1 MSVGLTRSRFINA
14 LRCYASYALNRLGS
28 ALFRTP
34 YTLRHTPLF
43 VSVEP
48 SAVCQLRCPACPV
61 GIGKT
66 ATLTEHRPATPDRT
80 QTDHASVNQSVSE
93 AVCQQRGLSAQRSV
107 STQGGLMP
115 FPLWHRI
122 LSEVKGTAFVVQ
134 FYFQGE
140 PLLNK
145 DLPLMIREAHGAG
158 LYTIVSTNAQAMTP
172 ELAKALVA
180 AGLDRI
186 IISMDGLTQESYS
199 AYRVGGSLD
208 QCKKALRWLQEAK
221 ENNSLPFR
229 EGSGLGSS
237 LTIELQVLR
246 LKSNEHE
253 WRAFRKEYKALGAD
267 RLVFKTAQ
275 LYDYRHG
282 HPLMPSEPRYRR
294 YEQHED
300 GLWYRKPLSK
310 GCFRVWSGVVI
321 AANGDVLPCCYDKDH
336 AHAYGNIRT
345 ASLREL
351 FTGPKAQAFRAQAML
366 QNPKICQECW
376 K

>member
-34 YTLRHTPLF
+34 YTIHHTPLF

-61 GIGKT
+61 GLAFGNKC
-66 ATLTEHRPATPDRT
+66 AEVYMSMDLWER
-80 QTDHASVNQSVSE
+80 V
-93 AVCQQRGLSAQRSV
+93 LSQIKDSAWV
-107 STQGGLMP
+107 
-115 FPLWHRI
+115 I
-122 LSEVKGTAFVVQ
+122 Q

-145 DLPLMIREAHGAG
+145 DLPLMIREAHDAG

-172 ELAKALVA
+172 ELANALVA

-186 IISMDGLTQESYS
+186 IISMDGLTQETYE
-199 AYRVGGSLD
+199 AYRFGGSLD
-208 QCKKALRWLQEAK
+208 QCKAALRWLQEAK
-221 ENNSLPFR
+221 QKQSSLPPSMG
-229 EGSGLGSS
+229 GSRGAV
-237 LTIELQVLR
+237 IELQVLR
-246 LKSNEHE
+246 LRSNEHE

-294 YEQHED
+294 YEQHAD
-300 GLWYRKPLSK
+300 GLWYRKPLGK

-336 AHAYGNIRT
+336 AHAYGNIND

-351 FTGPKAQAFRAQAML
+351 FSGPAARTFRTQAM
-366 QNPKICQECW
+366 QETPQICQECW

>member
-1 MSVGLTRSRFINA
+1 MMSRDLWERVLAQIKD
-14 LRCYASYALNRLGS
+14 S
-28 ALFRTP
+28 AW
-34 YTLRHTPLF
+34 
-43 VSVEP
+43 V
-48 SAVCQLRCPACPV
+48 
-61 GIGKT
+61 I
-66 ATLTEHRPATPDRT
+66 
-80 QTDHASVNQSVSE
+80 
-93 AVCQQRGLSAQRSV
+93 
-107 STQGGLMP
+107 
-115 FPLWHRI
+115 
-122 LSEVKGTAFVVQ
+122 Q

-145 DLPLMIREAHGAG
+145 ELPLMIREAHDAG
-158 LYTIVSTNAQAMTP
+158 LYTIVSTNAQAITP
-172 ELAKALVA
+172 DLAQALVA

-186 IISMDGLTQESYS
+186 IVSMDGLTQESYA

-208 QCKKALRWLQEAK
+208 QTKAALQYLRAAK
-221 ENNSLPFR
+221 NQLSIINYQLSTINYQLSITNHQSPI
-229 EGSGLGSS
+229 
-237 LTIELQVLR
+237 IELQALR

-253 WRAFRKEYKALGAD
+253 WRAFQKEYKALGAD

-294 YEQHED
+294 YEQHAD
-300 GLWYRKPLSK
+300 GLWYRKPLRK

-336 AHAYGNIRT
+336 AHAYGNIRA

-351 FTGPKAQAFRAQAML
+351 FTGPKARTFREQAML
-366 QNPKICQECW
+366 QNPQICQECW

>member
-1 MSVGLTRSRFINA
+1 
-14 LRCYASYALNRLGS
+14 
-28 ALFRTP
+28 
-34 YTLRHTPLF
+34 
-43 VSVEP
+43 
-48 SAVCQLRCPACPV
+48 
-61 GIGKT
+61 
-66 ATLTEHRPATPDRT
+66 
-80 QTDHASVNQSVSE
+80 
-93 AVCQQRGLSAQRSV
+93 
-107 STQGGLMP
+107 MP
-115 FPLWHRI
+115 RDLWERI
-122 LSEVKGTAFVVQ
+122 HSQIKDSAFVIQ

-145 DLPLMIREAHGAG
+145 DLPLMIREAHDAG

-172 ELAKALVA
+172 EIAKALVS

-199 AYRVGGSLD
+199 AYRVGGSLN
-208 QCKKALRWLQEAK
+208 QCKAALRYLREAK
-221 ENNSLPFR
+221 KKDSLPFR
-229 EGSGLGSS
+229 EGLGVGSS

-294 YEQHED
+294 YEQHAD
-300 GLWYRKPLSK
+300 GLWYRKPLGK
-310 GCFRVWSGVVI
+310 GCCFRVWSGVVI

-336 AHAYGNIRT
+336 AHAYGNLRT

-351 FTGPKAQAFRAQAML
+351 FSGPAARTFRTQAM
-366 QNPKICQECW
+366 QETPKICQECW

>member
-28 ALFRTP
+28 ARFV
-34 YTLRHTPLF
+34 RHTPLF

-61 GIGKT
+61 GLSG
-66 ATLTEHRPATPDRT
+66 
-80 QTDHASVNQSVSE
+80 E
-93 AVCQQRGLSAQRSV
+93 AGLGHTWKRSV
-107 STQGGLMP
+107 STAVWVTPGSGLMSRD
-115 FPLWHRI
+115 LWERV
-122 LSEVKGTAFVVQ
+122 LSQIKDSAWVVQ

-145 DLPLMIREAHGAG
+145 DLPLMIREAHDAG

-172 ELAKALVA
+172 ELAKALVS

-186 IISMDGLTQESYS
+186 IISMDGLTQETYE

-208 QCKKALRWLQEAK
+208 QCKAALRWLQEAK
-221 ENNSLPFR
+221 SVCQSEA
-229 EGSGLGSS
+229 G

-282 HPLMPSEPRYRR
+282 HPLMPSDPRYRR

-300 GLWYRKPLSK
+300 GLWYRKPLGK

-336 AHAYGNIRT
+336 AHAYGNIND

-351 FTGPKAQAFRAQAML
+351 FSGPAARTFRTQALL
-366 QNPKICQECW
+366 QTPQICQECW

>member
-1 MSVGLTRSRFINA
+1 MSVVLTRSRFINA

-34 YTLRHTPLF
+34 YTVHHTPLF

-61 GIGKT
+61 G
-66 ATLTEHRPATPDRT
+66 
-80 QTDHASVNQSVSE
+80 
-93 AVCQQRGLSAQRSV
+93 LSATRSV
-107 STQGGLMP
+107 SPQGGLMP
-115 FPLWHRI
+115 RDLWERA
-122 LSEVKGTAFVVQ
+122 LSQIKDSAFVIQ

-145 DLPLMIREAHGAG
+145 DLPLMIREAHDAG

-172 ELAKALVA
+172 ELAKALVT

-208 QCKKALRWLQEAK
+208 QCKAALRYLREAK
-221 ENNSLPFR
+221 SVCQSEGRSVFWGTP
-229 EGSGLGSS
+229 GSGLSGGAG

-282 HPLMPSEPRYRR
+282 HPLMPTEPRYRR
-294 YEQHED
+294 YEQHKD

-336 AHAYGNIRT
+336 AHAYGNLRT

-351 FTGPKAQAFRAQAML
+351 FSGPAARTFRTQALL
-366 QNPKICQECW
+366 QTPQICQECW

>member
-1 MSVGLTRSRFINA
+1 MSVVLTRSRFINA

-34 YTLRHTPLF
+34 YTIHHTPLF

-61 GIGKT
+61 GLAFGNKC
-66 ATLTEHRPATPDRT
+66 AEVYMSMDLWER
-80 QTDHASVNQSVSE
+80 V
-93 AVCQQRGLSAQRSV
+93 LSQIKDSA
-107 STQGGLMP
+107 
-115 FPLWHRI
+115 W
-122 LSEVKGTAFVVQ
+122 VVQ

-145 DLPLMIREAHGAG
+145 DLPLMIREAHDAG

-172 ELAKALVA
+172 ELANALVA

-186 IISMDGLTQESYS
+186 IISMDGLTQETYA

-208 QCKKALRWLQEAK
+208 QCKAAIRWLQKAK
-221 ENNSLPFR
+221 SA
-229 EGSGLGSS
+229 G

-246 LKSNEHE
+246 LRSNEHE

-282 HPLMPSEPRYRR
+282 HPLMPTEPRYCR
-294 YEQHED
+294 YEQHAD
-300 GLWYRKPLSK
+300 GLWYRKPLGK

-336 AHAYGNIRT
+336 AHAYGNLRT
-345 ASLREL
+345 ASLRDL
-351 FTGPKAQAFRAQAML
+351 FSGPAARTFRTQALL
-366 QNPKICQECW
+366 QNPEICKECW

>member
-1 MSVGLTRSRFINA
+1 MSVVLTRSRFINA

-48 SAVCQLRCPACPV
+48 SAVCQLHCPACPV
-61 GIGKT
+61 GRSPLRLPHGFMPRD
-66 ATLTEHRPATPDRT
+66 LWER
-80 QTDHASVNQSVSE
+80 V
-93 AVCQQRGLSAQRSV
+93 LAQIKDS
-107 STQGGLMP
+107 
-115 FPLWHRI
+115 
-122 LSEVKGTAFVVQ
+122 AFVIQ

-145 DLPLMIREAHGAG
+145 DLPQMIKEAHEAG

-208 QCKKALRWLQEAK
+208 QCKKALCWLREAK
-221 ENNSLPFR
+221 SAC
-229 EGSGLGSS
+229 

-253 WRAFRKEYKALGAD
+253 WRVFRKEYKTLGAD

-321 AANGDVLPCCYDKDH
+321 AANGDVLPCCYDKGH
-336 AHAYGNIRT
+336 AHAYGNLRT

-351 FTGPKAQAFRAQAML
+351 FTGPAARTFRTQAML
-366 QNPKICQECW
+366 QKPKICQECW

>member
-1 MSVGLTRSRFINA
+1 MSVVLTRSRFINA

-34 YTLRHTPLF
+34 YAIHRTPYTVHHTPLF

-61 GIGKT
+61 G
-66 ATLTEHRPATPDRT
+66 
-80 QTDHASVNQSVSE
+80 
-93 AVCQQRGLSAQRSV
+93 LSATRSV
-107 STQGGLMP
+107 SPQGGLMP
-115 FPLWHRI
+115 RDLWERV
-122 LSEVKGTAFVVQ
+122 LSQIKDSAWVVQ

-145 DLPLMIREAHGAG
+145 DLPLMIREAHDAG

-172 ELAKALVA
+172 ELANALVA

-186 IISMDGLTQESYS
+186 IISMDGLTQETYA

-208 QCKKALRWLQEAK
+208 QCKAAIRWLQKAK
-221 ENNSLPFR
+221 SA
-229 EGSGLGSS
+229 G

-246 LKSNEHE
+246 LRSNEHE
-253 WRAFRKEYKALGAD
+253 WRAFRKEYKTLGAD

-282 HPLMPSEPRYRR
+282 HPLMPTEPRYCR
-294 YEQHED
+294 YEQHAD
-300 GLWYRKPLSK
+300 GLWYRKPLGK

-321 AANGDVLPCCYDKDH
+321 AANGDVLPCCYDKNH
-336 AHAYGNIRT
+336 AHAYGNLRT

-351 FTGPKAQAFRAQAML
+351 FSGPKAQAFRAQALL
-366 QNPKICQECW
+366 QNPEICKECW

>member
-1 MSVGLTRSRFINA
+1 MSVVLTKSRFINA

-34 YTLRHTPLF
+34 YTIRHTPLF

-61 GIGKT
+61 GLAFGNKC
-66 ATLTEHRPATPDRT
+66 AEVYMSMD
-80 QTDHASVNQSVSE
+80 
-93 AVCQQRGLSAQRSV
+93 
-107 STQGGLMP
+107 
-115 FPLWHRI
+115 LWHRI
-122 LSEVKGTAFVVQ
+122 LSEVKGTAWVVQ

-145 DLPLMIREAHGAG
+145 DLPLMIREAHDAG

-172 ELAKALVA
+172 ELANALVA

-186 IISMDGLTQESYS
+186 IISMDGLTQETYA

-208 QCKKALRWLQEAK
+208 QCKAAIRWLQKAK
-221 ENNSLPFR
+221 SA
-229 EGSGLGSS
+229 G

-246 LKSNEHE
+246 LRSNEHE
-253 WRAFRKEYKALGAD
+253 WRAFRKEYKTLGAD

-294 YEQHED
+294 YEQHAD
-300 GLWYRKPLSK
+300 GLWYRKPLGK

-321 AANGDVLPCCYDKDH
+321 AANGDVLPCCYDKNH
-336 AHAYGNIRT
+336 AHAYGNLRT

-351 FTGPKAQAFRAQAML
+351 FSGPKAQAFRAQALL
-366 QNPKICQECW
+366 QNPEICKECW

>member
-34 YTLRHTPLF
+34 YTIHHTPLF

-48 SAVCQLRCPACPV
+48 SAVCQLHCPACPV
-61 GIGKT
+61 GLRNNEI
-66 ATLTEHRPATPDRT
+66 TELRHSDRLLKK
-80 QTDHASVNQSVSE
+80 D
-93 AVCQQRGLSAQRSV
+93 
-107 STQGGLMP
+107 
-115 FPLWHRI
+115 LWERI
-122 LSEVKGTAFVVQ
+122 LSQIKDSAWVVQ

-145 DLPLMIREAHGAG
+145 DLPLMIREAHDAG

-186 IISMDGLTQESYS
+186 IISMDGLTQETYE

-208 QCKKALRWLQEAK
+208 QCKAALRWLREAK
-221 ENNSLPFR
+221 KT
-229 EGSGLGSS
+229 

-294 YEQHED
+294 YEQHAD
-300 GLWYRKPLSK
+300 GLWYRKPLGK

-336 AHAYGNIRT
+336 AHAYGNLRT

-351 FTGPKAQAFRAQAML
+351 FSGPAARTFRAQALL
-366 QNPKICQECW
+366 QTPQICQECW

>member
-34 YTLRHTPLF
+34 YTIHHTPLF

-61 GIGKT
+61 GLRNNEI
-66 ATLTEHRPATPDRT
+66 TELRHSDRLLKK
-80 QTDHASVNQSVSE
+80 DLWERA
-93 AVCQQRGLSAQRSV
+93 LSQIKDSA
-107 STQGGLMP
+107 
-115 FPLWHRI
+115 W
-122 LSEVKGTAFVVQ
+122 VVQ

-145 DLPLMIREAHGAG
+145 DLPLMIREAHDAG

-172 ELAKALVA
+172 ELANALVA

-186 IISMDGLTQESYS
+186 IISMDGLTQETYE

-208 QCKKALRWLQEAK
+208 QCKAALRYLREAK
-221 ENNSLPFR
+221 SVCQSEA
-229 EGSGLGSS
+229 G

-253 WRAFRKEYKALGAD
+253 WRAFRKVYKALGAD

-294 YEQHED
+294 YEQHAD
-300 GLWYRKPLSK
+300 GLWYRKPLGK

-336 AHAYGNIRT
+336 AHAYGNLRT

-351 FTGPKAQAFRAQAML
+351 FSGPAARTFRIQAM
-366 QNPKICQECW
+366 QETPKICQECW

>member
-1 MSVGLTRSRFINA
+1 MSVVLTRSRFINA

-28 ALFRTP
+28 ARFV
-34 YTLRHTPLF
+34 RHTPIF

-61 GIGKT
+61 G
-66 ATLTEHRPATPDRT
+66 
-80 QTDHASVNQSVSE
+80 
-93 AVCQQRGLSAQRSV
+93 LSATRSV
-107 STQGGLMP
+107 SPQGGLMP
-115 FPLWHRI
+115 RDLWKRA
-122 LSEVKGTAFVVQ
+122 LSQIKDSAFVIQ

-145 DLPLMIREAHGAG
+145 DLPLMIREAHDAG

-172 ELAKALVA
+172 DLAKALVA

-199 AYRVGGSLD
+199 AYRVGGSLE
-208 QCKKALRWLQEAK
+208 KTKSALQYLREAK
-221 ENNSLPFR
+221 KKDSLPFR

-275 LYDYRHG
+275 LYDYHHG
-282 HPLMPSEPRYRR
+282 HPLMPTEPRYRR

-336 AHAYGNIRT
+336 AHAYGNLRT

-351 FTGPKAQAFRAQAML
+351 FSGPAARTFRTQALL
-366 QNPKICQECW
+366 QTPQICQECW

>member
-1 MSVGLTRSRFINA
+1 MSVVLTRSRFINA

-34 YTLRHTPLF
+34 YTLHRTPYTIHHTPLF

-61 GIGKT
+61 G
-66 ATLTEHRPATPDRT
+66 
-80 QTDHASVNQSVSE
+80 
-93 AVCQQRGLSAQRSV
+93 LSATRSV
-107 STQGGLMP
+107 SPQGGLMP
-115 FPLWHRI
+115 RDLWERV
-122 LSEVKGTAFVVQ
+122 LSQIKDSAWVVQ

-172 ELAKALVA
+172 ELAQALVA
-180 AGLDRI
+180 AGLNRI
-186 IISMDGLTQESYS
+186 IISMDGLTQETYE

-208 QCKKALRWLQEAK
+208 QCKAALRWLQEAK
-221 ENNSLPFR
+221 QKQSSIPPSMG
-229 EGSGLGSS
+229 GSRGAV
-237 LTIELQVLR
+237 IELQVLR
-246 LKSNEHE
+246 LRSNEHE
-253 WRAFRKEYKALGAD
+253 WAAFKKEYKALGAD

-294 YEQHED
+294 YEQHAD

-336 AHAYGNIRT
+336 AHAYGNLRT
-345 ASLREL
+345 ASLRDL
-351 FTGPKAQAFRAQAML
+351 FSGPKAQAFRAQALL
-366 QNPKICQECW
+366 QTPQICQECW

>member
-34 YTLRHTPLF
+34 YTIHHTPLF

-61 GIGKT
+61 G
-66 ATLTEHRPATPDRT
+66 LRNNEVTELRHSDRLLKK
-80 QTDHASVNQSVSE
+80 D
-93 AVCQQRGLSAQRSV
+93 
-107 STQGGLMP
+107 
-115 FPLWHRI
+115 LWERI
-122 LSEVKGTAFVVQ
+122 LSQIKDSAWVIQ

-145 DLPLMIREAHGAG
+145 DLPLMIREAHDAG

-172 ELAKALVA
+172 ELANALVA

-186 IISMDGLTQESYS
+186 IISMDGLTQETYE

-208 QCKKALRWLQEAK
+208 QCKAAIRWLQEAK
-221 ENNSLPFR
+221 KT
-229 EGSGLGSS
+229 

-246 LKSNEHE
+246 LRSNEHE
-253 WRAFRKEYKALGAD
+253 WAAFRREYKALGAD

-282 HPLMPSEPRYRR
+282 HHLMPTDPRYRR
-294 YEQHED
+294 YEQHAD
-300 GLWYRKPLSK
+300 GLWYRKPLGK

-321 AANGDVLPCCYDKDH
+321 AANGDVLPCCYDKNH

-351 FTGPKAQAFRAQAML
+351 FSGPAARTFRTQAM
-366 QNPKICQECW
+366 QETPQICQECW

>member
-28 ALFRTP
+28 ARLV
-34 YTLRHTPLF
+34 RHTPLF

-61 GIGKT
+61 G
-66 ATLTEHRPATPDRT
+66 
-80 QTDHASVNQSVSE
+80 
-93 AVCQQRGLSAQRSV
+93 LSATRSV
-107 STQGGLMP
+107 SPQGGLLP
-115 FPLWHRI
+115 RDLWERVLVQI
-122 LSEVKGTAFVVQ
+122 KDSAFVIQ

-145 DLPLMIREAHGAG
+145 DLPLMIREAHDAG

-172 ELAKALVA
+172 ELAKALVS

-186 IISMDGLTQESYS
+186 IISMDGLTQETYE

-208 QCKKALRWLQEAK
+208 QCKAALRWLQEAK
-221 ENNSLPFR
+221 SVCQSAGR
-229 EGSGLGSS
+229 SVSGPDWVCQQRGLSGKAG

-253 WRAFRKEYKALGAD
+253 WRAFQKEYKALGAD

-294 YEQHED
+294 YEQHAD
-300 GLWYRKPLSK
+300 GLWYRKPLGK

-336 AHAYGNIRT
+336 AHAYGNLRT

-351 FTGPKAQAFRAQAML
+351 FSGPAARTFRTQAM
-366 QNPKICQECW
+366 QEIPQICQECW

>member
-28 ALFRTP
+28 ARFV
-34 YTLRHTPLF
+34 RHTPLF

-61 GIGKT
+61 GLRNNEI
-66 ATLTEHRPATPDRT
+66 TELRHSDRLLKK
-80 QTDHASVNQSVSE
+80 DLWERA
-93 AVCQQRGLSAQRSV
+93 LSQIKDS
-107 STQGGLMP
+107 
-115 FPLWHRI
+115 
-122 LSEVKGTAFVVQ
+122 AFVIQ

-145 DLPLMIREAHGAG
+145 DLPLMIREAHDAG

-172 ELAKALVA
+172 ELANALVV

-208 QCKKALRWLQEAK
+208 QCKAALRWLREAK
-221 ENNSLPFR
+221 KKDSL
-229 EGSGLGSS
+229 

-294 YEQHED
+294 YEQHAD
-300 GLWYRKPLSK
+300 GLWYRKPLGK

-336 AHAYGNIRT
+336 AHAYGNLRT
-345 ASLREL
+345 ASLRDL
-351 FTGPKAQAFRAQAML
+351 FSGPKAQAFRAQALL
-366 QNPKICQECW
+366 QTPQICQECW

>member
-28 ALFRTP
+28 ARFV
-34 YTLRHTPLF
+34 RHTPLF

-61 GIGKT
+61 GRSP
-66 ATLTEHRPATPDRT
+66 LRLPHEFMPRDLWER
-80 QTDHASVNQSVSE
+80 V
-93 AVCQQRGLSAQRSV
+93 LAQIKDS
-107 STQGGLMP
+107 
-115 FPLWHRI
+115 
-122 LSEVKGTAFVVQ
+122 AFVIQ

-145 DLPLMIREAHGAG
+145 DLPQMIKEAHEAG

-172 ELAKALVA
+172 DLANALVA

-186 IISMDGLTQESYS
+186 IISMDGLTQETYE

-208 QCKKALRWLQEAK
+208 QCKAALRWLQEAK
-221 ENNSLPFR
+221 ENNSLPFTGEELCSIGLPVAVR
-229 EGSGLGSS
+229 RTLPGLGSS
-237 LTIELQVLR
+237 LIIELQVLR

-336 AHAYGNIRT
+336 AHAYGNLRT

>member
-1 MSVGLTRSRFINA
+1 MSVVLTRSRFINA

-34 YTLRHTPLF
+34 YTIHHTPLF

-61 GIGKT
+61 GLAFGNKC
-66 ATLTEHRPATPDRT
+66 AEFYMSMDLWER
-80 QTDHASVNQSVSE
+80 V
-93 AVCQQRGLSAQRSV
+93 LSQIKDS
-107 STQGGLMP
+107 
-115 FPLWHRI
+115 
-122 LSEVKGTAFVVQ
+122 AFVIQ

-145 DLPLMIREAHGAG
+145 DLPLMIREAHDAG

-172 ELAKALVA
+172 ELANALVA

-186 IISMDGLTQESYS
+186 IISMDGLTQETYA

-208 QCKKALRWLQEAK
+208 QCKAALRWLQEAK
-221 ENNSLPFR
+221 SA
-229 EGSGLGSS
+229 G

-246 LKSNEHE
+246 LRSNEHE
-253 WRAFRKEYKALGAD
+253 WRAFRKEYKTLGAD

-282 HPLMPSEPRYRR
+282 HPLMPTEPRYRR

-336 AHAYGNIRT
+336 AHAYGNLRT

-351 FTGPKAQAFRAQAML
+351 FSGPKAQAFRAQVLL
-366 QNPKICQECW
+366 QTPQICQECW

>member
-1 MSVGLTRSRFINA
+1 MSVVLTRSRFINA

-34 YTLRHTPLF
+34 YTLHRTPYTVHHTPLF

-61 GIGKT
+61 GLAFGNKC
-66 ATLTEHRPATPDRT
+66 AEVYMSMDLWER
-80 QTDHASVNQSVSE
+80 V
-93 AVCQQRGLSAQRSV
+93 LSQIKDSA
-107 STQGGLMP
+107 
-115 FPLWHRI
+115 W
-122 LSEVKGTAFVVQ
+122 VVQ

-145 DLPLMIREAHGAG
+145 DLPLMIREAHDAG

-172 ELAKALVA
+172 ELAQALVA

-186 IISMDGLTQESYS
+186 IISMDGLTQETYA

-208 QCKKALRWLQEAK
+208 QCKAALRWLQEAK
-221 ENNSLPFR
+221 SA
-229 EGSGLGSS
+229 G

-246 LKSNEHE
+246 LRSNEHE
-253 WRAFRKEYKALGAD
+253 WRAFRKEYKTLGAD

-294 YEQHED
+294 YEQHAD
-300 GLWYRKPLSK
+300 GLWYRKPLGK

-336 AHAYGNIRT
+336 AHAYGNLRT

-351 FTGPKAQAFRAQAML
+351 FSDPKAQAFRAQALL
-366 QNPKICQECW
+366 QTPEICKECW

>member
-1 MSVGLTRSRFINA
+1 MSVVLTKSRFSNA

-34 YTLRHTPLF
+34 YTLHRTPYTVHHTPLF

-61 GIGKT
+61 GLRNNGI
-66 ATLTEHRPATPDRT
+66 TELRHSDRLLKKELWER
-80 QTDHASVNQSVSE
+80 V
-93 AVCQQRGLSAQRSV
+93 LSQIKDSA
-107 STQGGLMP
+107 
-115 FPLWHRI
+115 W
-122 LSEVKGTAFVVQ
+122 VVQ

-145 DLPLMIREAHGAG
+145 DLPLMIREAHDAG

-172 ELAKALVA
+172 ELANALVA

-186 IISMDGLTQESYS
+186 IISMDGLTQETYE

-208 QCKKALRWLQEAK
+208 QCKAALRWLQEAK
-221 ENNSLPFR
+221 SA
-229 EGSGLGSS
+229 G

-246 LKSNEHE
+246 LRSNEHE
-253 WRAFRKEYKALGAD
+253 WRAFKKEYKALGAD

-294 YEQHED
+294 YEQHAD

-336 AHAYGNIRT
+336 AHAYGNLRT

-351 FTGPKAQAFRAQAML
+351 FSGPAARTFRTQALL
-366 QNPKICQECW
+366 QTPEICKECW

>member
-1 MSVGLTRSRFINA
+1 MSAVLTKSRVSNA
-14 LRCYASYALNRLGS
+14 LRCYGSYALSRLGS
-28 ALFRTP
+28 VLFRTSITVHHAP
-34 YTLRHTPLF
+34 MF

-48 SAVCQLRCPACPV
+48 ANICQLRCPECPV
-61 GIGKT
+61 G
-66 ATLTEHRPATPDRT
+66 
-80 QTDHASVNQSVSE
+80 
-93 AVCQQRGLSAQRSV
+93 RGGVKNEKLKIKNAEVPKQPYMSMEVFKRVLA
-107 STQGGLMP
+107 
-115 FPLWHRI
+115 
-122 LSEVKGTAFVVQ
+122 EVKETALVMQ

-140 PLLNK
+140 PLLNTN
-145 DLPLMIREAHGAG
+145 LPQMIREAQEAG
-158 LYTIVSTNAQAMTP
+158 LYTIVSTNAQAMTKERAE
-172 ELAKALVA
+172 ELVSS
-180 AGLDRI
+180 GLDRI
-186 IISMDGLTQESYS
+186 IISMDGLTQETYE
-199 AYRVGGSLD
+199 AYRVGGSID
-208 QCKKALRWLQEAK
+208 QCKAALRYLREAK
-221 ENNSLPFR
+221 SVCQSEA
-229 EGSGLGSS
+229 G

-294 YEQHED
+294 YEQHAD
-300 GLWYRKPLSK
+300 GLWYRKPLGK

-336 AHAYGNIRT
+336 AHAYGNLRT

-351 FTGPKAQAFRAQAML
+351 FSGPSARIFRAQALL
-366 QNPKICQECW
+366 QTPQICQECW

>member
-28 ALFRTP
+28 ARFV
-34 YTLRHTPLF
+34 RHTPLF
-43 VSVEP
+43 VSVES

-61 GIGKT
+61 G
-66 ATLTEHRPATPDRT
+66 
-80 QTDHASVNQSVSE
+80 
-93 AVCQQRGLSAQRSV
+93 LSATRSV
-107 STQGGLMP
+107 SPQGGLMP
-115 FPLWHRI
+115 RDLWERI
-122 LSEVKGTAFVVQ
+122 HSQIKDSAFVIQ

-145 DLPLMIREAHGAG
+145 DLPLMIREAHDAG

-186 IISMDGLTQESYS
+186 IISMDGLTQETYE

-208 QCKKALRWLQEAK
+208 QCKAALRYLREAK
-221 ENNSLPFR
+221 SVCQSA
-229 EGSGLGSS
+229 GG

-294 YEQHED
+294 YEQHAD

-336 AHAYGNIRT
+336 AHAYGNLRT

-351 FTGPKAQAFRAQAML
+351 FSGPKAQAFRAQALL